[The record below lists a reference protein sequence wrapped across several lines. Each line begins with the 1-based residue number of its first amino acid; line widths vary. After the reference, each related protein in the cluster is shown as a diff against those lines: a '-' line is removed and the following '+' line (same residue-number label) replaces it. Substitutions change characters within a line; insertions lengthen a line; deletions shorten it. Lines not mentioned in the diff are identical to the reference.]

1 MLLERTH
8 RKSNYQIPMQMGSWE
23 AKTGV
28 TTRSGFENTQLSSF
42 IITGLL
48 HRGKRSNSN
57 HGLYGNTNDTH
68 AYNLVHTNKYLKD
81 SNICRLC
88 SRSLSRTSIQ
98 HLIPVIPCSNLLTSN
113 DKRAVGIWGDQIL
126 RKIRESSRKTGGQE
140 IFRTRQEGQTKKPN
154 EQNRC
159 SV

>member
-57 HGLYGNTNDTH
+57 HGLYDNTNKGH
-68 AYNLVHTNKYLKD
+68 ANNLVHTNQIVEGFKHL
-81 SNICRLC
+81 S
-88 SRSLSRTSIQ
+88 SLFKISFQNQ
-98 HLIPVIPCSNLLTSN
+98 HPASDPSHPL
-113 DKRAVGIWGDQIL
+113 
-126 RKIRESSRKTGGQE
+126 
-140 IFRTRQEGQTKKPN
+140 F
-154 EQNRC
+154 
-159 SV
+159 